1 MLSITYKETNEKN
14 EEMKVLNMR
23 EEKMRDISLPLDFKA
38 QFAKLGRE
46 KKKHFKT
53 TFGAAHKTS
62 AKLLSK

>member
-46 KKKHFKT
+46 KKKTPQDHFWCCT
-53 TFGAAHKTS
+53 
-62 AKLLSK
+62 

>member
-46 KKKHFKT
+46 KKNTSRPLLVLHIK
-53 TFGAAHKTS
+53 S
-62 AKLLSK
+62 AKPLSK